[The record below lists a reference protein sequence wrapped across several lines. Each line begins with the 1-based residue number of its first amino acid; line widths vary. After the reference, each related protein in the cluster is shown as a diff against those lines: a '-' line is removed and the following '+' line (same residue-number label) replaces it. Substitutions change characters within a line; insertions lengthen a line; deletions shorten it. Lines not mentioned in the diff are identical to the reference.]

1 MKKIMFF
8 ELRFCGYCRRARK
21 ILQELLEQNPEYQAL
36 EIEYIEESRERE
48 RARQYDYYYVPT
60 FYVGED
66 KVHEGPVNHQQL
78 EAVLRLALES

>member
-8 ELRFCGYCRRARK
+8 ELKFCGYCRRAHK
-21 ILQELLEQNPEYQAL
+21 ILKELLEQNPDYQKL

-60 FYVGED
+60 FYVGEE
-66 KVHEGPVNHQQL
+66 KVHEGPVDHQQL
-78 EAVLRLALES
+78 EAVLRQALES

>member
-8 ELRFCGYCRRARK
+8 ELRFCGYCRRAHK
-21 ILQELLEQNPEYQAL
+21 ILKELLEQNPDYQKL

-60 FYVGED
+60 FYVGEE
-66 KVHEGPVNHQQL
+66 KVHEGPIDHQQL
-78 EAVLRLALES
+78 EAVLRQALES

>member
-8 ELRFCGYCRRARK
+8 ELRFCGYCRRAHK
-21 ILQELLEQNPEYQAL
+21 ILKELLEQNPDYQKL

-60 FYVGED
+60 FYVGEE
-66 KVHEGPVNHQQL
+66 KVHEGPVDHQQL
-78 EAVLRLALES
+78 EAVLRQALES